1 MKQKYLGYAAFGG
14 IVALVVG
21 LAVSHALHMRA
32 LVNAMA
38 GTNPKSAADAAEE
51 LIKQEQ
57 FADSITGEPL
67 GTRLRV
73 INALVALGTPEAVS
87 QLDAML
93 KDQDKPVRDRAQ
105 DALVELAAR
114 NDKNL
119 DNLVAGIKE
128 GDANQRNGSVRALQ
142 RLGLKDPREALLI
155 IPKVCSLMKKEAGAR
170 TSAGDVLGAFKA
182 QSDVSVKDLIPY
194 LSDSDEGVR
203 AAACDALGKVGNP
216 AAIPYLLPM
225 LHNTPNVHRVAI
237 GAIALIADRS
247 GEQALIQALQN
258 PNEDNEARAQAATG
272 LGKIAT
278 PEAIA
283 ALVKALTDY
292 DLKVE
297 LAAVSGLAR
306 AGLPA
311 VPALL
316 EALKQ
321 PDARLRLRAA
331 QALAGIQ
338 TQQAD
343 TGLIALLHDK
353 DPQVRV
359 EAARA
364 LGFEGN
370 APAVQPLV
378 QLLGDRNGD
387 VAEAA
392 SNALAAIGAPARP
405 ALIAAL
411 SGPDVEAYFA
421 ARALARQGQ
430 ATVPLIQR
438 AAQRAPR
445 VERWAVVALGA
456 MGGPE
461 AANALQKLAAS
472 PDPQVRSSAEEALKR
487 VGTLSRTQ

>member
-1 MKQKYLGYAAFGG
+1 MKQKYLGYAAFGA

-21 LAVSHALHMRA
+21 LAVSHSLHMRA

-38 GTNPKSAADAAEE
+38 GPDPKAAAAAAAE

-67 GTRLRV
+67 STRLRV
-73 INALVALGTPEAVS
+73 INALVALGTPEAVT

-114 NDKNL
+114 SDKNL

-142 RLGLKDPREALLI
+142 RLGLKDPQEALRI
-155 IPKVCSLMKKEAGAR
+155 IPKVCEIMKKEAGAR
-170 TSAGDVLGAFKA
+170 SSAGDVLGSFKA
-182 QSDVSVKDLIPY
+182 QSDVSVKTLIPY
-194 LSDSDEGVR
+194 LKDPDEGVR

-225 LHNTPNVHRVAI
+225 LDNTPTVHRVAV
-237 GAIALIADRS
+237 GAIALIADKS

-278 PEAIA
+278 PEAIT
-283 ALVKALTDY
+283 ALIKALTDY

-306 AGLPA
+306 AGMPA

-316 EALKQ
+316 AALKQ
-321 PDARLRLRAA
+321 PDTRLRLRAA
-331 QALAGIQ
+331 QALASIQ
-338 TQQAD
+338 TQKADAGLVALLHDRHAEVRVQAALAL
-343 TGLIALLHDK
+343 GFPGNEPAVKPLIALLR
-353 DPQVRV
+353 DP
-359 EAARA
+359 
-364 LGFEGN
+364 
-370 APAVQPLV
+370 
-378 QLLGDRNGD
+378 NGD

-392 SNALAAIGAPARP
+392 STALAAIGAPARP

-411 SGPDVEAYFA
+411 AGPDTQAYFA

-430 ATVPLIQR
+430 DTVEDIER
-438 AAQRAPR
+438 AAQRSPNAQ
-445 VERWAVVALGA
+445 RWAIVALGS
-456 MGGPE
+456 MGGPQ
-461 AANALQKLAAS
+461 AADALQRFAAS
-472 PDPQVRSSAEEALKR
+472 PNPQIRNSAEEALKR
-487 VGTLSRTQ
+487 IAALSRSQ

>member
-1 MKQKYLGYAAFGG
+1 MKQKYVGYAAFGA

-21 LAVSHALHMRA
+21 LAVSHSLHMRA

-38 GTNPKSAADAAEE
+38 GSDPKAAAAAAAE

-67 GTRLRV
+67 AIRLRV
-73 INALVALGTPEAVS
+73 INALVALGTPEAVT

-105 DALVELAAR
+105 DALVELAAKS
-114 NDKNL
+114 DKNL
-119 DNLVAGIKE
+119 DALVAGIKE

-142 RLGLKDPREALLI
+142 RLGLADPNEALRI
-155 IPKVCSLMKKEAGAR
+155 IPKVCDIMKKEAGAR
-170 TSAGDVLGAFKA
+170 SSAGDVLGAFKA
-182 QSDVSVKDLIPY
+182 QSDVSVKTLVPY
-194 LSDSDEGVR
+194 LKDPDEGVR

-225 LHNTPNVHRVAI
+225 LQDTPNVHRVTI
-237 GAIALIADRS
+237 GAIALIADKS
-247 GEQALIQALQN
+247 GEQVLIQALQN

-292 DLKVE
+292 DTKVE

-306 AGLPA
+306 AGTPA

-316 EALKQ
+316 AALKQ
-321 PDARLRLRAA
+321 PDTRLRLRAA
-331 QALAGIQ
+331 QAVADIQ
-338 TQQAD
+338 SPQAD
-343 TGLIALLHDK
+343 GGLIALLHDR
-353 DPQVRV
+353 DAQVRV

-370 APAVQPLV
+370 APAVKPLI
-378 QLLGDRNGD
+378 QLLGDKNGD

-392 SNALAAIGAPARP
+392 SGALAAIGAAALP
-405 ALIAAL
+405 ALVAAL
-411 SGPDVEAYFA
+411 SGPDTQAYFA

-430 ATVPLIQR
+430 VTVPAIDR
-438 AAQRAPR
+438 ALQQSPK
-445 VERWAVVALGA
+445 VERWAVVALGS
-456 MGGPE
+456 MGGSE
-461 AANALQKLAAS
+461 AASVLQKLAAS
-472 PDPQVRSSAEEALKR
+472 ADPQIRSSAEEALQR
-487 VGTLSRTQ
+487 MATLGRSQ